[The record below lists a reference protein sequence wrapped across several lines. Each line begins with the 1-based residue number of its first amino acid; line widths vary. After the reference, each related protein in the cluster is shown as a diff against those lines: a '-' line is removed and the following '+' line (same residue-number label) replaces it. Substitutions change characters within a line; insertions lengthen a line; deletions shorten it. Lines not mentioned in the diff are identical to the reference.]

1 MRTRVDRAGRL
12 VIPLGLRHLLGL
24 TGGGEVEV
32 EATGDGLVLRRVPGS
47 ARLTTDSDGL
57 VIVDLDGVDRVSN
70 DEVLDAINADR
81 ASR

>member
-1 MRTRVDRAGRL
+1 M
-12 VIPLGLRHLLGL
+12 
-24 TGGGEVEV
+24 

-47 ARLTTDSDGL
+47 ARLTTDAEGI
-57 VIVDLDGVDRVSN
+57 VIVDLDGVERVSN